1 LSGIDPSGRFGVL
14 QDFLFLLGDFYFG
27 LGDPDNSF
35 GSIKGIK
42 SQDTQLP

>member
-1 LSGIDPSGRFGVL
+1 VWRFSAL
-14 QDFLFLLGDFYFG
+14 QDFLFPLGEFYFG

-42 SQDTQLP
+42 SQDAQLPY